1 MEQQQQHTVDWA
13 KVIEELGETPSH
25 LAGSPSQDNTPMA
38 TEPEPPRNVAFS
50 EPRPESPRPHRT
62 HPATRNAMQQNFM
75 DIVATRC
82 HTTPAPGKD
91 TSVLAFI
98 IFPKD
103 YIGTTCDGSH
113 WGDIKIRMS
122 YDSLVA
128 LNSAK
133 INNMFKPRAQERF
146 RRRLATELGM
156 KDLPA
161 GVKYVLD
168 FTPPV
173 EGAELADLTAKLWL
187 PKMVKLWFLAGH
199 YSPDQ
204 VLNGSQNR
212 DCRSRP
218 MADSAVG
225 AIMAMGHDDVCRR
238 QNCLTDASPWEVHA
252 DCPGIISDD
261 DLPPAGHIPPWR
273 KVEDYCPI
281 RHRVCILRV
290 LQAINGKDLMLNS
303 AVRMWTVAQVAIS
316 LEVPQVV
323 VDPVTQW
330 LSAPPNTKFTE
341 ICPEKAFELAH
352 ALKIPSILT
361 TAFKILVSETA
372 VDYAKALRSPRP
384 PKESWV
390 QRPRDDYGDF
400 PSDPV
405 EYGARAFLE
414 RMTGKYKLLRSDAVF
429 NYLPVRIAEWDYLM
443 ATKHVV
449 EQYGHRELQEVYA
462 TLTRG
467 LLHNFHQ
474 YVGRVVTEEAQSC
487 GIDHRQDK
495 LVELVEAQRRHYVPA
510 RSHLP
515 LHLVYS
521 RLDPAQKI
529 LTPFFWRSLC
539 DKMEP
544 FTELSHTKFGGKT
557 LQQLVVKFLGY
568 MREIRDPEALAKLT
582 EIQSSW
588 AGPNRGQAWGSW
600 FDLVKFHSGLN
611 YAIRALANK
620 VLRHHDESMFS
631 FFLSDHLLLN
641 LEDNELKYLP
651 IWVDGGLDD
660 GSGGVF
666 QEAVPEAEM
675 GPSEPGPGYH
685 TGYTVAGTDTEM
697 GGSTVGYAA
706 TMVSKSDLGFGELLL
721 DDATVARSVSVQRT
735 GAGGSEWGGIISDNR
750 KRVVAV
756 PSEMMSEDR
765 FTEGEDGEW
774 NEAMYEKPA
783 GHQAVGQ
790 ALASWVEEPGSVGG
804 SSKDVD
810 DVMSLDDDDEDD
822 GTSTLDGFEDMD
834 DINFGL

>member
-1 MEQQQQHTVDWA
+1 MEQQQLIDQLIDDWA
-13 KVIEELGETPSH
+13 STPSPP
-25 LAGSPSQDNTPMA
+25 AQDNMPMA
-38 TEPEPPRNVAFS
+38 TESGSPRAVTFSEPQPEPPK
-50 EPRPESPRPHRT
+50 PHQP

-82 HTTPAPGKD
+82 HLAPAKGKD

-103 YIGTTCDGSH
+103 YIGTTCDGSR
-113 WGDIKIRMS
+113 WGDFKLRMS
-122 YDSLVA
+122 YGSLIA

-146 RRRLATELGM
+146 RRRLATDLGV
-156 KDLPA
+156 KDLPE

-199 YSPDQ
+199 YSPDP
-204 VLNGSQNR
+204 VLKCFQ
-212 DCRSRP
+212 DTDFRSRL

-225 AIMAMGHDDVCRR
+225 AIMVMGHDDICRR
-238 QNCLTDASPWEVHA
+238 QNCLTDASPWEVA
-252 DCPGIISDD
+252 SSCPGIVPDD
-261 DLPPAGHIPPWR
+261 ESTPMCHIPPWR
-273 KVEDYCPI
+273 RIEDYCPI
-281 RHRVCILRV
+281 RHRVCIMRV

-341 ICPEKAFELAH
+341 ICPEKAFELAY
-352 ALKIPSILT
+352 ALRIPSILT
-361 TAFKILVSETA
+361 AAFKILVSETA
-372 VDYAKALRSPRP
+372 VDYAKALRSPRL

-405 EYGARAFLE
+405 EYGARAFLD
-414 RMTGKYKLLRSDAVF
+414 RMTGKYKLLKSDAVF
-429 NYLPVRIAEWDYLM
+429 NYLPTRIAEWDNLM
-443 ATKHVV
+443 ATKQVIDR
-449 EQYGHRELQEVYA
+449 YGHSEVKEAYER
-462 TLTRG
+462 LTRG
-467 LLHNFHQ
+467 LVHIVHE
-474 YVGRVVTEEAQSC
+474 YVDRVMTAETQGCE
-487 GIDHRQDK
+487 IDGLPQK
-495 LVELVEAQRRHYVPA
+495 VVELVEAQRRHYVPA
-510 RSHLP
+510 KSHLP

-521 RLDPAQKI
+521 KLDPSQKV
-529 LTPFFWRSLC
+529 LTPYLWRSLRE
-539 DKMEP
+539 KLETLAEMAN
-544 FTELSHTKFGGKT
+544 TKVDGDYLK
-557 LQQLVVKFLGY
+557 QLRLTFNKE
-568 MREIRDPEALAKLT
+568 MSRIRHPEAVEMLSDIA
-582 EIQSSW
+582 S
-588 AGPNRGQAWGSW
+588 AGGGNRQVWTGW
-600 FDLVKFHSGLN
+600 FDLFKFHSGLH
-611 YAIRALANK
+611 YALKDLTTR
-620 VLRHHDESMFS
+620 VLGHHDENMFS

-641 LEDNELKYLP
+641 LEDSELKYLP
-651 IWVDGGLDD
+651 IWADGGLDD

-666 QEAVPEAEM
+666 QEVIPEAEM

-685 TGYTVAGTDTEM
+685 TGYTVAGTDTDM
-697 GGSTVGYAA
+697 ASTVGYAP

-721 DDATVARSVSVQRT
+721 DDATVARSVSVQQT
-735 GAGGSEWGGIISDNR
+735 GAGESEWGGIISDNKR
-750 KRVVAV
+750 RVVAV
-756 PSEMMSEDR
+756 PSEMTSEDR

-774 NEAMYEKPA
+774 NEAMYERPA

-790 ALASWVEEPGSVGG
+790 ALEEYVEEPGLEGG
-804 SSKDVD
+804 SLKGKGVD
-810 DVMSLDDDDEDD
+810 DVMSLDDDDDDD

-834 DINFGL
+834 DVNFGL